1 MLQNQALA
9 SETSRLLRRLCGC
22 IALLTLLVALALLLP
37 EPFRAELRRSG
48 LAALPLAALVSLLG
62 ALLATLVVAEARL
75 RVAEE
80 RAPPAIIGRS
90 ARLPQ
95 AALAAPAGLAALAT
109 AWWLPPRLAA
119 PLAPTA
125 VLGGGA
131 LALAF
136 GLLIVERLL
145 ASVEPRRLPE
155 AAGLRALAFVSVLA
169 AFVAGLIEIA
179 AGLGAPFTVPAMRAA
194 LTLAGLI
201 GLELALR
208 SLGRL
213 FLPPPPP
220 ASAEAAVQS
229 LLAASLASGG
239 RGGVAAPIRRQL
251 GIDFSRSWALLYVRR
266 AALPMLLALGLMV
279 WAISGLVV
287 VDVDQRAVYERFGA
301 PVAVL
306 HSGLHAILPWP
317 FGAART
323 VEFGQ
328 THEVPLGAEP
338 SAASAPV
345 GAEDP
350 APASADRLWEQ
361 PHPGELVLLIA
372 TESSGRQGFQSVAA
386 DLRVLYRVGL
396 SDRAAVQSAFSTVDP
411 ARLVRAEAGAAASA
425 YFAARTLPDV
435 LGANRD
441 ALAEALRRTV
451 QAGLDRAGSGLQVLA
466 MVVEAIHPPAGA
478 ADAYHAVR
486 AAEISA
492 NASIFAEQG
501 RALAVRA
508 QSRQYADGQ
517 QANAEAARAELVG
530 GADAALTRFTA
541 DRQAASVGGPS
552 FLAER
557 YFAALTTALARTP
570 ITVIDSRLAGP
581 AGPVLDLR
589 QLGAAAAAAATD
601 TE

>member
-1 MLQNQALA
+1 MLPNLALA
-9 SETSRLLRRLCGC
+9 IETARLLRRLCGC
-22 IALLTLLVALALLLP
+22 IAALTSIVAVSLLVPLLH
-37 EPFRAELRRSG
+37 RSG
-48 LAALPLAALVSLLG
+48 IAALPLAALLSLLG
-62 ALLATLVVAEARL
+62 ALLATRVVAETRL

-80 RAPPAIIGRS
+80 RSPAPAIGRA

-95 AALAAPAGLAALAT
+95 AALMAPAGLAAVAI
-109 AWWLPPRLAA
+109 AWWLPPRAEA
-119 PLAPTA
+119 PPAPTA
-125 VLGGGA
+125 VLGGA
-131 LALAF
+131 AF
-136 GLLIVERLL
+136 AVAFALLIVERLL

-155 AAGLRALAFVSVLA
+155 AAGLRALAFVGVLA
-169 AFVAGLIEIA
+169 AFTAGLIEIA
-179 AGLGAPFTVPAMRAA
+179 AGLGAPFTSAAMRVGLAVAA
-194 LTLAGLI
+194 LV

-208 SLGRL
+208 ALGRL
-213 FLPPPPP
+213 FLPPPSP
-220 ASAEAAVQS
+220 ATAEAAVQS
-229 LLAASLASGG
+229 LLAATLASGG

-251 GIDFSRSWALLYVRR
+251 GIDFSRSWALLYLRR
-266 AALPMLLALGLMV
+266 AALPMLLTLALLV

-287 VDVDQRAVYERFGA
+287 VEVDQRAVYERFGA

-306 HSGLHAILPWP
+306 HPGLHAILPWP

-328 THEVPLGAEP
+328 THEVPLGSETI
-338 SAASAPV
+338 AASAPV
-345 GAEDP
+345 GAEDA
-350 APASADRLWEQ
+350 APATADRLWEQ

-372 TESSGRQGFQSVAA
+372 ASTGGRQGFQSVAA
-386 DLRVLYRVGL
+386 DLRALYRVGL

-425 YFAARTLPDV
+425 YFAAHTLPDV
-435 LGANRD
+435 LGASRD

-451 QAGLDRAGSGLQVLA
+451 QAGLDRAGSGLEVLA
-466 MVVEAIHPPAGA
+466 IVVEAIHPPAGA

-508 QSRQYADGQ
+508 QSRQYAEGQ
-517 QANAEAARAELVG
+517 QANAEGARAELVG
-530 GADAALTRFTA
+530 GAEAAQTRFTA
-541 DRQAASVGGPS
+541 DRGAAAVGGPA

-557 YFAALTTALARTP
+557 YFAALAAGLARTP

-589 QLGAAAAAAATD
+589 PLAGPTAAAASD

>member
-9 SETSRLLRRLCGC
+9 SETARLLRRLCGC
-22 IALLTLLVALALLLP
+22 VATLTLLIALALIVP
-37 EPFRAELRRSG
+37 EPLRAELRRSG
-48 LAALPLAALVSLLG
+48 VAALTLAALLPLLG
-62 ALLATLVVAEARL
+62 ALLGTLVIAEARL

-80 RAPPAIIGRS
+80 RASATIIGRA

-95 AALAAPAGLAALAT
+95 AALVAPAGLAALAT
-109 AWWLPPRLAA
+109 AWWLPPHLAA
-119 PLAPTA
+119 LLGPTA
-125 VLGGGA
+125 VLGGAA
-131 LALAF
+131 LAVAF
-136 GLLIVERLL
+136 ALLIVERLL
-145 ASVEPRRLPE
+145 AAIEPRRLPE
-155 AAGLRALAFVSVLA
+155 AAGLRALAFVGVLA
-169 AFVAGLIEIA
+169 AFLAGLIEIA
-179 AGLGAPFTVPAMRAA
+179 VGLGAPFTVPAMRIGLA
-194 LTLAGLI
+194 LAGLV

-208 SLGRL
+208 ALGRL
-213 FLPPPPP
+213 FLPPPAA

-229 LLAASLASGG
+229 LLAATLASGG

-266 AALPMLLALGLMV
+266 AALPMLLALALMV
-279 WAISGLVV
+279 WGISGLVV

-306 HSGLHAILPWP
+306 HPGLHAILPWP

-338 SAASAPV
+338 VAASAPV

-372 TESSGRQGFQSVAA
+372 TETVGRQGFQSVAA

-425 YFAARTLPDV
+425 YFAAHTLPDV

-441 ALAEALRRTV
+441 ALAEALRSTV
-451 QAGLDRAGSGLQVLA
+451 QTGLDRAGSGLQVLA

-508 QSRQYADGQ
+508 QSKQYAEGQ
-517 QANAEAARAELVG
+517 QANAEAAQAELVG
-530 GADAALTRFTA
+530 GANAALTRFTA
-541 DRQAASVGGPS
+541 DRKAAAVGGPA

-557 YFAALTTALARTP
+557 YFAALTAALARTP

-589 QLGAAAAAAATD
+589 QLGGAATAAATD